1 MKQYLMSSNE
11 IEHFL
16 NSWKDGVIE
25 IGRIHLE
32 GGDYEKSAELF
43 LSTHYAF
50 DSEEVLFKPTF
61 TKEVIFRNS
70 KDLALSYFIGG
81 EVAEDKGFALK
92 PWEEIR
98 LEELNII
105 EQDNLMVAMGTLNF
119 KPLNLK
125 ENTLI
130 AFTFLL
136 IDTDGS
142 LKIKVHHSSPI

>member
-1 MKQYLMSSNE
+1 MSSNQ

-43 LSTHYAF
+43 VSTHYAF

-81 EVAEDKGFALK
+81 EVDEDKGFALK

-98 LEELNII
+98 LEELNTI

-136 IDTDGS
+136 IDTDDS

>member
-1 MKQYLMSSNE
+1 MSSNQ

-25 IGRIHLE
+25 IGRIHIE
-32 GGDYEKSAELF
+32 EGDYEKSAELF
-43 LSTHYAF
+43 VSTHYAF

-61 TKEVIFRNS
+61 TKEFIFRNS

-136 IDTDGS
+136 IETDGS

>member
-1 MKQYLMSSNE
+1 MSSNQ

-43 LSTHYAF
+43 VSTHYAF

-98 LEELNII
+98 LEDLNII

>member
-1 MKQYLMSSNE
+1 MSSNQ
-11 IEHFL
+11 IQHFL

-32 GGDYEKSAELF
+32 EGDYEKSAELF
-43 LSTHYAF
+43 VSTHYAF

-136 IDTDGS
+136 IETDGS

>member
-1 MKQYLMSSNE
+1 MSSNQ

-32 GGDYEKSAELF
+32 GGDYKKSAELF
-43 LSTHYAF
+43 VSTHYAF

-81 EVAEDKGFALK
+81 EVVEDKGFALK

-119 KPLNLK
+119 KPLNLG

-136 IDTDGS
+136 IDTDDS

>member
-1 MKQYLMSSNE
+1 MSSNQ

-43 LSTHYAF
+43 VSTHYAF

-81 EVAEDKGFALK
+81 EVSEDKGFALK

>member
-1 MKQYLMSSNE
+1 MSSNQ

-25 IGRIHLE
+25 IGRIYLE

-43 LSTHYAF
+43 VSTHYAF

-61 TKEVIFRNS
+61 TKEFIFRNS

>member
-1 MKQYLMSSNE
+1 MSSNQ

-32 GGDYEKSAELF
+32 EGDYEKSAELF
-43 LSTHYAF
+43 VSKHYAF

-136 IDTDGS
+136 IETDGS

>member
-1 MKQYLMSSNE
+1 MSSNQ

-43 LSTHYAF
+43 VSTHYAF

-136 IDTDGS
+136 IDKDDS

>member
-1 MKQYLMSSNE
+1 MSSNQ

-32 GGDYEKSAELF
+32 GGDYEKSAEF
-43 LSTHYAF
+43 FVSTHYAF

>member
-1 MKQYLMSSNE
+1 MSSNQ

-32 GGDYEKSAELF
+32 EGDYEKSAELF
-43 LSTHYAF
+43 VSTHYAF

-81 EVAEDKGFALK
+81 EVDEDKGFALK

-98 LEELNII
+98 LEELNTI

-136 IDTDGS
+136 IETDGS

>member
-1 MKQYLMSSNE
+1 MSSNQ

-25 IGRIHLE
+25 IGRIYLE

-43 LSTHYAF
+43 VSTHYAF

-119 KPLNLK
+119 KPLNLE

>member
-1 MKQYLMSSNE
+1 MSSNQ

-43 LSTHYAF
+43 VSTHYAF
-50 DSEEVLFKPTF
+50 DSEVVLFKPTF

>member
-1 MKQYLMSSNE
+1 MSSNQ

-25 IGRIHLE
+25 IGRIHFE

-43 LSTHYAF
+43 VSTHYAF

-119 KPLNLK
+119 KPLNLE

-136 IDTDGS
+136 IDTDDS

>member
-1 MKQYLMSSNE
+1 MPT
-11 IEHFL
+11 
-16 NSWKDGVIE
+16 
-25 IGRIHLE
+25 LE
-32 GGDYEKSAELF
+32 PIAYDIRRLGWSGAGMDSADSGLELRENPRTP
-43 LSTHYAF
+43 SPGA
-50 DSEEVLFKPTF
+50 EV
-61 TKEVIFRNS
+61 
-70 KDLALSYFIGG
+70 GG
-81 EVAEDKGFALK
+81 EVDEDKGFALK

-136 IDTDGS
+136 IDTDDS

>member
-1 MKQYLMSSNE
+1 MSSNQ

-43 LSTHYAF
+43 VSTHYAF
-50 DSEEVLFKPTF
+50 DSEEVLFKRTF

>member
-1 MKQYLMSSNE
+1 MSSNQ

-32 GGDYEKSAELF
+32 EGDYEKSAELF
-43 LSTHYAF
+43 VSTHYAF

-105 EQDNLMVAMGTLNF
+105 DQDNLMVAMGTLNF

>member
-1 MKQYLMSSNE
+1 MSSNQ

-25 IGRIHLE
+25 IGRIYLE

-43 LSTHYAF
+43 VSTHYAF

-61 TKEVIFRNS
+61 TKEFIFRNS

-98 LEELNII
+98 LEDLNII

>member
-1 MKQYLMSSNE
+1 MSSNQ

-32 GGDYEKSAELF
+32 EGDYEKSAELF
-43 LSTHYAF
+43 VSTHYAF

-136 IDTDGS
+136 IETDDS

>member
-1 MKQYLMSSNE
+1 MSSNQ
-11 IEHFL
+11 IQHFL

-43 LSTHYAF
+43 VSTHYAF

-119 KPLNLK
+119 TPLNLK

-130 AFTFLL
+130 AFRFLL

>member
-1 MKQYLMSSNE
+1 MSSNQ

-25 IGRIHLE
+25 IGRIYLE

-43 LSTHYAF
+43 VSTHYAF

-136 IDTDGS
+136 IETDGS

>member
-1 MKQYLMSSNE
+1 MSSNQ

-43 LSTHYAF
+43 VSTHYAF

-119 KPLNLK
+119 KPLNLE

-136 IDTDGS
+136 IETDGS

>member
-1 MKQYLMSSNE
+1 MSSNQ

-25 IGRIHLE
+25 IGRIYLE

-43 LSTHYAF
+43 VSTHYAF

-119 KPLNLK
+119 KPLNLE

-136 IDTDGS
+136 INVGDT
-142 LKIKVHHSSPI
+142 LKIKVHHSSPIS

>member
-1 MKQYLMSSNE
+1 MSSNQ

-25 IGRIHLE
+25 IGRIYLE

-43 LSTHYAF
+43 VSTHYAF

-81 EVAEDKGFALK
+81 EVDEDKGFALK

-98 LEELNII
+98 LEELNTI

-130 AFTFLL
+130 SFTFLL

>member
-1 MKQYLMSSNE
+1 MSSNQ

-43 LSTHYAF
+43 VSTHYAF

-61 TKEVIFRNS
+61 TKEFIFRNS

-119 KPLNLK
+119 KPLNLE

-130 AFTFLL
+130 AYTFLL
-136 IDTDGS
+136 IDTDDS

>member
-1 MKQYLMSSNE
+1 M
-11 IEHFL
+11 IECAMHFL

-43 LSTHYAF
+43 VSTHYAF

-61 TKEVIFRNS
+61 TKEFIFRNS

>member
-1 MKQYLMSSNE
+1 MSSNQ
-11 IEHFL
+11 IQHFL

-43 LSTHYAF
+43 VSTHYAF

>member
-1 MKQYLMSSNE
+1 MSSNQ

-25 IGRIHLE
+25 IGRLHLE

-43 LSTHYAF
+43 VSTHYAF

-105 EQDNLMVAMGTLNF
+105 EQDNLMGAMGTLNF
-119 KPLNLK
+119 TPLHLK

>member
-1 MKQYLMSSNE
+1 MSSNQ

-43 LSTHYAF
+43 VSTHYAF

-105 EQDNLMVAMGTLNF
+105 EQDNLMIAMGTLNF
-119 KPLNLK
+119 KPLNLE

-136 IDTDGS
+136 IDTDDS

>member
-1 MKQYLMSSNE
+1 MSSNQ

-32 GGDYEKSAELF
+32 EGDYEKSAELF
-43 LSTHYAF
+43 VSTHYAF

-136 IDTDGS
+136 IDTDDS

>member
-1 MKQYLMSSNE
+1 MSSNQ

-43 LSTHYAF
+43 VSTHYAF

-61 TKEVIFRNS
+61 TKEFIFRNS